1 MSSWIER
8 LSNATIVVI
17 TWVGRVYGVFFLA
30 LAFLFLYWSARGL
43 LAYRAGVR
51 EAWSDPVAS
60 AAGLVAALL
69 ALWAGF
75 HVVRHGI
82 PSASHQ
88 APSELNSLIDRAIQ
102 LEKTDPAAARELMD
116 GYFMREAAATD
127 ARRADLRHRAPT
139 DLNAALALKQELQE
153 ELASNDD
160 LRKNLL
166 AHPFEEGSSS
176 MLTDMSSANRDLEAE
191 LLRLNETIERLRL
204 Q

>member
-1 MSSWIER
+1 MSADIGAALGAQKFTFS
-8 LSNATIVVI
+8 LDPN
-17 TWVGRVYGVFFLA
+17 LA
-30 LAFLFLYWSARGL
+30 QGAVQLDPNSHPEL
-43 LAYRAGVR
+43 LATLA
-51 EAWSDPVAS
+51 DAS
-60 AAGLVAALL
+60 ANLPPGDVILVGEELSAAPGKNITVGP
-69 ALWAGF
+69 AKVGF
-75 HVVRHGI
+75 
-82 PSASHQ
+82 SA
-88 APSELNSLIDRAIQ
+88 
-102 LEKTDPAAARELMD
+102 
-116 GYFMREAAATD
+116 
-127 ARRADLRHRAPT
+127 

>member
-8 LSNATIVVI
+8 LSNATLVVI

-30 LAFLFLYWSARGL
+30 LGLLFLYWSTRGL

-82 PSASHQ
+82 PSASHHP
-88 APSELNSLIDRAIQ
+88 PSELDSLIDQAIK
-102 LEKTDPAAARELMD
+102 LEKTDPAAARDLMD

-139 DLNAALALKQELQE
+139 DLNAALALKQELLE
-153 ELASNDD
+153 EIASNDD

-166 AHPFEEGSSS
+166 AHPSQEGSSS
-176 MLTDMSSANRDLEAE
+176 MLADMSSANRDLEAE
-191 LLRLNETIERLRL
+191 LLRLNETIERLKL